1 MIKWTWNGLWIPIL
15 ALTIGNSLL
24 IPILTFVFL
33 MLIFRFRMARGE
45 DFNVMAKR
53 LNSNGD
59 VQHLMAW
66 EQPITK
72 PFLANLVEN
81 NDEIEDVIMHDDKS
95 SA

>member
-1 MIKWTWNGLWIPIL
+1 MRHLTTIL
-15 ALTIGNSLL
+15 GFDFN
-24 IPILTFVFL
+24 PDFFL
-33 MLIFRFRMARGE
+33 YRMARGE

-81 NDEIEDVIMHDDKS
+81 NDDQDDVIMDDDKS
-95 SA
+95 NS

>member
-1 MIKWTWNGLWIPIL
+1 
-15 ALTIGNSLL
+15 
-24 IPILTFVFL
+24 

-81 NDEIEDVIMHDDKS
+81 NDEIEDVIKMNRVNYTHDYHRIRIFTLC
-95 SA
+95 

>member
-1 MIKWTWNGLWIPIL
+1 MTIL
-15 ALTIGNSLL
+15 
-24 IPILTFVFL
+24 VFDFNPDFFL
-33 MLIFRFRMARGE
+33 YRMARGE

-95 SA
+95 SAS